1 MDDNMLKKL
10 RVSRGYSKDLD
21 KFAKFPSAN
30 EIRNFVSVVRQT
42 LSALRNLKAEVDWDP
57 ILLGILVRKLDL
69 YSSRSYQLERD
80 QEHDPTVEDFL
91 AYLDK
96 RALAL
101 ENTTE
106 AAEGGKRQGA
116 AIPAKNKVALATAAK
131 TAMECLYCPPAA

>member
-10 RVSRGYSKDLD
+10 RVSRGYSK
-21 KFAKFPSAN
+21 
-30 EIRNFVSVVRQT
+30 VRQT
-42 LSALRNLKAEVDWDP
+42 LSALRNLKAEVDNWDP

-131 TAMECLYCPPAA
+131 TAMECLYCVTDHDKGSESLRIYS